1 MNREALVK
9 VPIGSALRVGGGSFM
24 FQKYIYIREK
34 ATFIKPYICIIRA
47 FFIDLEHPAGGN
59 GPSGAGFA
67 AIRRHGT
74 TE

>member
-1 MNREALVK
+1 
-9 VPIGSALRVGGGSFM
+9 M

-34 ATFIKPYICIIRA
+34 ATFIKPYICIIRD